1 MIQAVKNSLNL
12 NPHPHR
18 KQISLSINERL
29 FYISESRILTKE
41 IGVNKNQKIQEN
53 AEDKGALLL
62 H

>member
-18 KQISLSINERL
+18 KQISLSVNERL

-41 IGVNKNQKIQEN
+41 TGDNKNQKIQRN
-53 AEDKGALLL
+53 TEDKGALPL

>member
-12 NPHPHR
+12 NPNPHR

-29 FYISESRILTKE
+29 FYIFESRILTKE
-41 IGVNKNQKIQEN
+41 TGVNKNQKIQGN
-53 AEDKGALLL
+53 TEDKGVLPL

>member
-41 IGVNKNQKIQEN
+41 TGANKNQKIQEN
-53 AEDKGALLL
+53 TEDKGALPL

>member
-12 NPHPHR
+12 NPHR

-41 IGVNKNQKIQEN
+41 TGVNKNQKIQ
-53 AEDKGALLL
+53 
-62 H
+62 

>member
-12 NPHPHR
+12 NPNPHR

-41 IGVNKNQKIQEN
+41 TEVNKNQKIQGN
-53 AEDKGALLL
+53 TKDKGVLPL